1 MSADTADRSVE
12 APGLHAAAV
21 YDSEASLRA
30 RATPFLRAG
39 LDRGEAVQAMVPAD
53 VEEVLPSG
61 HPSRD
66 PTCLSTA
73 PTPRQTTTTRR
84 PPPRR

>member
-1 MSADTADRSVE
+1 MSTDIADRSVE

-39 LDRGEAVQAMVPAD
+39 VDRGEAVQAGTGDTGPG
-53 VEEVLPSG
+53 L
-61 HPSRD
+61 
-66 PTCLSTA
+66 L
-73 PTPRQTTTTRR
+73 RR
-84 PPPRR
+84 